1 MKYDFKVIVCG
12 GRDYGWKFNSNRQK
26 IVNKEEVDY
35 LAKKL
40 DILKYAVG
48 EIGRN
53 LIIIQGE
60 AQGADSWAKKWAEMN
75 NVQTLDFPANWD
87 QYGKQAGY
95 IRNKQML
102 DEGQPDLV
110 IAFKGGK
117 GTAMMIDIAKKAE
130 VPVKEY

>member
-26 IVNKEEVDY
+26 IINKEEVEY

-40 DILKYAVG
+40 DILKFAV
-48 EIGRN
+48 EELGRN
-53 LIIIQGE
+53 LVIIQGE
-60 AQGADSWAKKWAEMN
+60 AQGADTWSKKWAEMN
-75 NVQTLDFPANWD
+75 NIQTIDFPANWD
-87 QYGKQAGY
+87 EYGKKAGF

-102 DEGQPDLV
+102 DEGKPDLV

-117 GTAMMIDIAKKAE
+117 GTAMMIDIAKKAD

>member
-26 IVNKEEVDY
+26 IVNKEEVEY

-40 DILKYAVG
+40 DILKFAV
-48 EIGRN
+48 EELGRN
-53 LIIIQGE
+53 LVIIQGE
-60 AQGADSWAKKWAEMN
+60 AQGADTWSKKWAEMN
-75 NVQTLDFPANWD
+75 NIQTIDFPANWD
-87 QYGKQAGY
+87 EYGKKAGF

-102 DEGQPDLV
+102 DEGKPDLV

-117 GTAMMIDIAKKAE
+117 GTAMMIDIAKKAD